1 MNKIEPYSAI
11 TYTMDLSKN
20 ILELREKIAID
31 EKVLAGLKKDNI
43 SEKEYYSNIYIHYQ
57 NKHLYYVLILRHE
70 FGKNLFGNIFSKSY
84 YDVLSQKGWIMF
96 RQDFRVSGYSN
107 KDSEQLYVDFFHE
120 YFHTYFPSSIS
131 FDSKIANAYY
141 QQCRVA
147 YVNDA
152 YYICAQGL
160 FPVIE
165 YLHKLVGKFDGES
178 IFRIKENF
186 DKTKE
191 QVESISQPF
200 KTNIDFF
207 VRMIDN
213 VNLLIKEHIFS
224 KSIEKDEEPSIINR
238 NRVSHGIFTR
248 EINKK
253 DCLQLFCIVMA
264 LKSLSDII
272 ETDNRRKQI
281 LNEIKEIAKI
291 IKELNIKQ

>member
-1 MNKIEPYSAI
+1 MNKIEPYLAI

-43 SEKEYYSNIYIHYQ
+43 SEKEYYSNIYIHNQ

-147 YVNDA
+147 YVNDCTA
-152 YYICAQGL
+152 MKKWY
-160 FPVIE
+160 
-165 YLHKLVGKFDGES
+165 
-178 IFRIKENF
+178 
-186 DKTKE
+186 TK
-191 QVESISQPF
+191 P
-200 KTNIDFF
+200 
-207 VRMIDN
+207 
-213 VNLLIKEHIFS
+213 
-224 KSIEKDEEPSIINR
+224 P
-238 NRVSHGIFTR
+238 TR
-248 EINKK
+248 W
-253 DCLQLFCIVMA
+253 
-264 LKSLSDII
+264 
-272 ETDNRRKQI
+272 
-281 LNEIKEIAKI
+281 
-291 IKELNIKQ
+291 

>member
-1 MNKIEPYSAI
+1 MNIIEPYSAI

-20 ILELREKIAID
+20 IIELREKIASD
-31 EKVLAGLKKDNI
+31 EKILASLNLDDIN
-43 SEKEYYSNIYIHYQ
+43 EKELYTNTYIHYQ

-70 FGKNLFGNIFSKSY
+70 FGKNLFENIFSKSY

-253 DCLQLFCIVMA
+253 DCLQLFCVVMA

-272 ETDNRRKQI
+272 ETDNRRKNI
-281 LNEIKEIAKI
+281 LNELGNLTNKI
-291 IKELNIKQ
+291 RELDIKQ

>member
-1 MNKIEPYSAI
+1 MKIEPYSAI

-20 ILELREKIAID
+20 ILELREKIATD
-31 EKVLAGLKKDNI
+31 EKALVSLNQDNTT
-43 SEKEYYSNIYIHYQ
+43 EKELYTNLYIHNR
-57 NKHLYYVLILRHE
+57 NKYLYYELILRNE
-70 FGKNLFGNIFSKSY
+70 FGKRIIGNSYSKT
-84 YDVLSQKGWIMF
+84 YDFLYQKGWIMF

-141 QQCRVA
+141 QQCRLA

-152 YYICAQGL
+152 YYICSQGL

-248 EINKK
+248 EIDKK
-253 DCLQLFCIVMA
+253 DCLQLFCVVMA

-272 ETDNRRKQI
+272 ETDNRRKNI
-281 LNEIKEIAKI
+281 LNELGDLANKI
-291 IKELNIKQ
+291 RELNIKQ

>member
-1 MNKIEPYSAI
+1 MNKIEPYSSI

-20 ILELREKIAID
+20 ILELREKIATD
-31 EKVLAGLKKDNI
+31 EKELVGLDHNSI
-43 SEKEYYSNIYIHYQ
+43 TEKEYFTNLFIHNQ
-57 NKHLYYVLILRHE
+57 NKYLYYELILRNE
-70 FGKNLFGNIFSKSY
+70 FGKRLLGNSY
-84 YDVLSQKGWIMF
+84 TNTYDVLYQKGWIMF

-107 KDSEQLYVDFFHE
+107 EDSEQVYVDFFHQ

-141 QQCRVA
+141 QQCRLA

-152 YYICAQGL
+152 YYVCAQGL

-165 YLHKLVGKFDGES
+165 YFHKLVGKFDGKN
-178 IFRIKENF
+178 IFKIKENF
-186 DKTKE
+186 AKTKE
-191 QVESISQPF
+191 SVELISQPF

-224 KSIEKDEEPSIINR
+224 KSIEKDDEPLIINR

-248 EINKK
+248 EIDKK

-272 ETDNRRKQI
+272 ETDNRRKNI
-281 LNEIKEIAKI
+281 LNELRELTHKIKDLD
-291 IKELNIKQ
+291 IK

>member
-20 ILELREKIAID
+20 ILELREKIATD
-31 EKVLAGLKKDNI
+31 EKELVGLDHNSI
-43 SEKEYYSNIYIHYQ
+43 TEKEYYTNLYIHKK
-57 NKHLYYVLILRHE
+57 NKYLYYELILRNE
-70 FGKNLFGNIFSKSY
+70 FGKRLLGNSYSKI
-84 YDVLSQKGWIMF
+84 YDHMYQKGWIMF
-96 RQDFRVSGYSN
+96 RQDFRVSGYSST
-107 KDSEQLYVDFFHE
+107 DSEQVYVDFFHQ

-131 FDSKIANAYY
+131 FNSKIANAYY
-141 QQCRVA
+141 QQCRLA
-147 YVNDA
+147 YANDA
-152 YYICAQGL
+152 YYVCAQGL

-165 YLHKLVGKFDGES
+165 YLHKLVAEFDGSS

-191 QVESISQPF
+191 HVESISQPF

-207 VRMIDN
+207 VRMINN
-213 VNLLIKEHIFS
+213 VNSLIKDHIFS
-224 KSIEKDEEPSIINR
+224 KSIEKDAEPTIINR

-248 EINKK
+248 EIDKK

-272 ETDNRRKQI
+272 ETDNRRKNI
-281 LNEIKEIAKI
+281 LNELRELTHKIEDLDIK
-291 IKELNIKQ
+291 